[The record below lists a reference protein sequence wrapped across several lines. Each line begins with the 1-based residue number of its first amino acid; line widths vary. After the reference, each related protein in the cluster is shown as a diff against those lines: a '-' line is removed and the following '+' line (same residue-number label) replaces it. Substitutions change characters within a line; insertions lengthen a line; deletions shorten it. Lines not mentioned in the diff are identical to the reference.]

1 MFVWLSQKMADKLDL
16 TLDELAKLAKKEK
29 QAENAKKREAAAAAA
44 AAAPKPPAKE
54 KKPIAAPKPVV
65 KLAVSGSSVK
75 PELSSAGVNVIVANL
90 NEGLEA
96 DELKRIFEQ
105 ELRFK
110 IKSAEQLKFNGKSHA
125 VRLVFHKKPEADRAV
140 LEFNTRLLDGKEMK
154 VTLQAEKRRPASAAS
169 APNKRSRLG
178 PAPQRT

>member
-1 MFVWLSQKMADKLDL
+1 MADKLDL

-44 AAAPKPPAKE
+44 AAATAAAVPKPTKE
-54 KKPIAAPKPVV
+54 KKPTAPKPAV
-65 KLAVSGSSVK
+65 KLAVNNTQASK
-75 PELSSAGVNVIVANL
+75 PELSSNGFNVIVANL

-140 LEFNTRLLDGKEMK
+140 LEFHTRLLDGKEMK
-154 VTLQAEKRRPASAAS
+154 VTLQAEKRRPASTAAQQ
-169 APNKRSRLG
+169 PNKRSRLG
-178 PAPQRT
+178 PAPQKI